1 MSESDLGRPSLD
13 RNRFA
18 QMWTALGARDAAAFQ
33 VVRDAYASDQRHYH
47 TVEHI
52 LECLAYFD
60 RVRALARRP
69 DELEAAIWFHD
80 AVYDISQRDNEARS
94 AELARDQALQAGI
107 PSETA
112 DRIAELVLN
121 TTHTA
126 QAASSDAQ
134 LLIDIDLSILGAS
147 PERYRRYE
155 IDIRREYASAPDDLF
170 RRGRLHVLN
179 AFLERTGIY
188 HTSYFYERLERQA
201 RENLAEAVEALQPL
215 ANET

>member
-1 MSESDLGRPSLD
+1 MPEAEHAGHAFD
-13 RNRFA
+13 RERFA
-18 QMWTALGARDAAAFQ
+18 RMWNVLGARDAATFEI
-33 VVRDAYASDQRHYH
+33 VRDAYAGKARHYH

-69 DELEAAIWFHD
+69 SELEAAIWFHD
-80 AVYDISQRDNEARS
+80 AVYDVSRKDNEARS
-94 AELARDQALQAGI
+94 AELARDQALRAGI
-107 PSETA
+107 PGETA
-112 DRIAELVLN
+112 GRIAQLVLN

-126 QAASSDAQ
+126 EAASPDAE

-155 IDIRREYASAPDDLF
+155 ADIRREYASVPEDLY
-170 RRGRLHVLN
+170 RQGRLHVLN

-188 HTSYFYERLERQA
+188 HTTYFYERLERQA
-201 RENLAEAVEALQPL
+201 RENLAEAVAALR
-215 ANET
+215 